1 MTYEETTTAGR
12 SARSHRWFAL
22 ALLIA
27 TTLSLAGG
35 LGLRSAAASSGTFGT
50 FAPIGYGALAFG
62 PDGALYSTDCAN
74 GRVYRIDRTGQT
86 TVVAG
91 SGPGGFTMWVKDR
104 GWVATYSGDGGPAIE
119 ATLNCPTGIAF
130 DAAGNMFIAD
140 HGNNVIRR
148 VDRRGIIT
156 TVAGQGPSETFAKG
170 PWVPGIGK
178 QAGDGGPASQA
189 IFDVPASITFD
200 TAGNMYIADRDHD
213 AVRKI
218 DTNGIVT
225 TVAGTG
231 VRGYSGDG
239 GPAASA
245 KLNRPIDVT
254 VDQAGNLYITD
265 EDNMRIRKVDAK
277 GIISTVAGNGSSGCA
292 GDGAAATLASFKD
305 PNDIAFGPDGS
316 LFVGDHECFRVRRIG
331 GNGIIHPAVGT
342 GVRDAR
348 ASTVLPSRRTW
359 RERRGSCSDPRGDL
373 YMSDCGPI
381 LRIDPQ
387 GQSHVFATAP
397 DV

>member
-1 MTYEETTTAGR
+1 
-12 SARSHRWFAL
+12 
-22 ALLIA
+22 
-27 TTLSLAGG
+27 
-35 LGLRSAAASSGTFGT
+35 
-50 FAPIGYGALAFG
+50 
-62 PDGALYSTDCAN
+62 
-74 GRVYRIDRTGQT
+74 
-86 TVVAG
+86 
-91 SGPGGFTMWVKDR
+91 
-104 GWVATYSGDGGPAIE
+104 
-119 ATLNCPTGIAF
+119 
-130 DAAGNMFIAD
+130 
-140 HGNNVIRR
+140 
-148 VDRRGIIT
+148 
-156 TVAGQGPSETFAKG
+156 
-170 PWVPGIGK
+170 
-178 QAGDGGPASQA
+178 
-189 IFDVPASITFD
+189 
-200 TAGNMYIADRDHD
+200 MYIADRDHD

-218 DTNGIVT
+218 DANGIVT

-239 GPAASA
+239 GPATSA

-277 GIISTVAGNGSSGCA
+277 GIITTVAGNGSSGCT

-342 GVRDAR
+342 GV
-348 ASTVLPSRRTW
+348 
-359 RERRGSCSDPRGDL
+359 EGCSGFNGPALEANMEGATGLVFGPRGDL